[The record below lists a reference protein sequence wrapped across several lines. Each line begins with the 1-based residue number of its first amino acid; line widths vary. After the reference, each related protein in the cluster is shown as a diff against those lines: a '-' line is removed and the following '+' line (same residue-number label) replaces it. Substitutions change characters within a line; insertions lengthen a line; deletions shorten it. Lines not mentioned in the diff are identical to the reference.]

1 MCSTCLFTQGHFH
14 RLGGGLPISTP
25 LAASF
30 SPRAAA
36 CGQYLWPVAGSL
48 GHCHFAPLDGRKLMG
63 FHSGEIYPRYLS
75 EYALPSDFIRPGS
88 HARRLWHPR
97 LDQRQRGLLLHGDF
111 AGLFMWWTN
120 VRLGLASPSR
130 LAVLARFGA
139 LFVHWIPQLVGHPL
153 LDSKIQ
159 QETFR
164 FRQEG
169 SFDAQRGFINTRASI
184 SLKLQLRKASFDFFH
199 LFSMM
204 LLRHVFRE
212 RYLFLPFSS
221 LLWAASSNS
230 FWGVDVWPVTGFC
243 VSSYWLCLLG
253 LELFCWT
260 AFDQQ
265 VPWRQTG
272 LGLGVG
278 LGDVGGDLVSTFGI
292 GVFSINGS
300 MRFHKLEGPGPSI
313 QDEVD
318 KASPKLEAPRSLK
331 HSHPKMEAPRSSKH
345 TIDFFH
351 FTRWCHHHH
360 VNNDS
365 STVLIPSNTSC
376 LLIPNLSSSGLPVL
390 FLLLGFRSHPALI

>member
-278 LGDVGGDLVSTFGI
+278 LGDVGEIWLALLGSEYSVS
-292 GVFSINGS
+292 
-300 MRFHKLEGPGPSI
+300 
-313 QDEVD
+313 
-318 KASPKLEAPRSLK
+318 
-331 HSHPKMEAPRSSKH
+331 MEAWDSTSWRALGRQFKMRWTRRLPNWKPPDPSSIPILKWKPLDQAN
-345 TIDFFH
+345 IPLI
-351 FTRWCHHHH
+351 
-360 VNNDS
+360 S
-365 STVLIPSNTSC
+365 STSHVGVITITLTMIHQLFLYHLIPH
-376 LLIPNLSSSGLPVL
+376 V
-390 FLLLGFRSHPALI
+390 F